1 MVCTHHPICSGDQIE
16 KNELGRAFSTYG
28 GGEVETGFW
37 WGNLRVTDDLEEKCI
52 IRRIILRCIFR
63 RWNVREWTG

>member
-1 MVCTHHPICSGDQIE
+1 LALT
-16 KNELGRAFSTYG
+16 G

-37 WGNLRVTDDLEEKCI
+37 WCNLRETDDLKEKCI